1 MDEVA
6 GKTVQDVGHSP
17 RDSTAGRSL
26 GEQYRIER
34 ELGHGGMATVYLAR
48 DVRHDRD
55 VAVKIL
61 RPELAQ
67 SLGRERFLRE
77 IRLAAR
83 LSHPHILPLFDSGE
97 MDGRL
102 YYVMP
107 NVEGRSL
114 RDRLDA
120 ERQLPVAEAVRITCE
135 IADALDHAHRHGI
148 VHRDVKPENVML
160 QDGHVLVADF
170 GIGKA
175 LAASSGQ
182 RHERSKSA
190 MDLSSSALT
199 EAGLSVGTPAYMSPE
214 QAVGEDVDGRSD
226 IYSLGCVLYEML
238 VGEPPFTGPNVQAVI
253 AKRFVQTPADVAALR
268 QGVPRHVARALQ
280 RALARTPIDR
290 PETAAELIAALREP
304 EIALPATPNVAPTQ
318 SIAVLPFT
326 NLSPDHENEYF
337 GDGIAEDIID
347 ALTRVDGLH
356 VAARMSAFSFKGKN
370 ADLRTVGD
378 QLNVATVLQGSVR
391 KAGVRL
397 RITAQL
403 MAVADGYQ
411 LWSERYDRDLVDVFA
426 VQDEIANAIAERLQL
441 TFEKRRSTPIKATT
455 NEVEAY
461 ELVVRARSLT
471 AQRGR
476 AILEAIQCL
485 DRAIA
490 LTPDNAAAHA
500 ALGNA
505 YRVKAQYGLATA
517 TECHP
522 LVESELARALELDPE
537 NAEAMGHL
545 GSFLVTAH
553 IDMERGFALWERALA
568 LDPRLSEVRT
578 LYASWGL
585 GVLRGGR
592 EDTRAALELRRAIA
606 DDPRNPICSAIYA
619 IGFGIMGRPRE
630 GSVEAKR
637 ACDFDPAAFA
647 ARFALAW
654 SLTWARDTD
663 EGLKVV
669 DGAIEQFG
677 RHPWFLQVLTGLYM
691 QRGDRIRAEAVHA
704 ELEARAVTSRISY
717 YTRAVSAIYLGR
729 LEEALE
735 HAIRSAEAR
744 DAIGPVWYRWP
755 DTEPLRAHPRFPEV
769 LERLRA
775 QA

>member
-1 MDEVA
+1 MTEVA
-6 GKTVQDVGHSP
+6 ARLSEAL
-17 RDSTAGRSL
+17 AGR
-26 GEQYRIER
+26 YRIER
-34 ELGHGGMATVYLAR
+34 ELGRGGMATVYLAR
-48 DVRHDRD
+48 DLRHDRD

-83 LSHPHILPLFDSGE
+83 LSHPHILPLFDSGDV
-97 MDGRL
+97 DGQL

-107 NVEGRSL
+107 HVEGQSL

-120 ERQLPVAEAVRITCE
+120 ERQLPIAEAVRITCE
-135 IADALDHAHRHGI
+135 IGAALEHAHRHGI
-148 VHRDVKPENVML
+148 VHRDIKPENVML

-175 LAASSGQ
+175 LAASAGQ
-182 RHERSKSA
+182 RPERSMSA
-190 MDLSSSALT
+190 RGLPNSALT
-199 EAGLSVGTPAYMSPE
+199 EAGMSVGTPAYMSPE
-214 QAVGEDVDGRSD
+214 QAVGEEVDGRSD

-253 AKRFVQTPADVAALR
+253 AKRFVQTPADVTALR
-268 QGVPRHVARALQ
+268 QGVPRPVARAVQ

-290 PETAAELIAALREP
+290 PDTAAALVAALRESD
-304 EIALPATPNVAPTQ
+304 IAAPSPPNVAPAQ

-337 GDGIAEDIID
+337 GDGIAEDIIN
-347 ALTRVDGLH
+347 ALARVDGLH

-370 ADLRTVGD
+370 ADLRIVGE

-391 KAGVRL
+391 KAGDRL

-411 LWSERYDRDLVDVFA
+411 LWSERYDRELVDVFA

-441 TFEKRRSTPIKATT
+441 TFEKRRGTPTRATT

-490 LTPDNAAAHA
+490 LTPDNASAHA

-517 TECHP
+517 ADCHP
-522 LVESELARALELDPE
+522 LVEAELARALELDPK

-553 IDMERGFALWERALA
+553 IDMERGFELWERALT

-578 LYASWGL
+578 LYATWGL

-592 EDTRAALELRRAIA
+592 EDARAAQELRRAVA
-606 DDPRNPICSAIYA
+606 DDPRNPICSAIFA
-619 IGFGIMGRPRE
+619 IGFGIIGRPHE
-630 GSVEAKR
+630 GSVEARR
-637 ACDFDPAAFA
+637 ACELDPAAFA
-647 ARFALAW
+647 ARFGLAW
-654 SLTWARDTD
+654 SLTWARETE
-663 EGLKVV
+663 EGLRVV
-669 DGAIEQFG
+669 EGAMEQFG
-677 RHPWFLQVLTGLYM
+677 RHPWFLQVLTGLHM
-691 QRGDRIRAEAVHA
+691 QRGDRVRAEAVHA
-704 ELEARAVTSRISY
+704 ELEARAVTSRISF

-729 LEEALE
+729 MDEALE

-755 DTEPLRAHPRFPEV
+755 DIEPLRAHPRFPEV
-769 LERLRA
+769 LA
-775 QA
+775 QLNA